1 VNEVFYFP
9 TVANNSRLLL
19 ENERKEAG
27 YKSRGK
33 KGHSLT
39 EKRRKIVEYHVEVEN
54 IMEGTE
60 KRHGEI

>member
-33 KGHSLT
+33 DKGNFVKT
-39 EKRRKIVEYHVEVEN
+39 IQEKVAEID
-54 IMEGTE
+54 MM
-60 KRHGEI
+60 GER